1 MNNAKRHLAVTLG
14 ALAGTGM
21 FDDYSNIGPI
31 RRESDNKPKT
41 IKKVIAEPAKKR
53 KRKLKQKSKRRNRK

>member
-1 MNNAKRHLAVTLG
+1 MNEAKRHLAVTLG

-31 RRESDNKPKT
+31 RRESDNNAQNYQ
-41 IKKVIAEPAKKR
+41 KK
-53 KRKLKQKSKRRNRK
+53 